1 MQTWTINS
9 PLSAEMSCVISVTT
23 CHVGMFRLH
32 CVTRITQNLLIR
44 GLITPP
50 KSDRAASHI
59 PNRRIAK
66 GFPRAMTTQQ
76 QPQAAGDVMQAMT
89 EQRQFRTGEN
99 FCVPGLAITNIHFNA
114 PLDHSKPEGEQIEIF
129 ARVASHPNHISETKI
144 QFLLYLQGEHTCP
157 PPPHTHTHISNI
169 TVSPTSLKLS
179 TILARV
185 C

>member
-1 MQTWTINS
+1 
-9 PLSAEMSCVISVTT
+9 
-23 CHVGMFRLH
+23 
-32 CVTRITQNLLIR
+32 
-44 GLITPP
+44 
-50 KSDRAASHI
+50 
-59 PNRRIAK
+59 
-66 GFPRAMTTQQ
+66 MTTQQ